1 MHMYT
6 YLEVEGV
13 AVVRVKLIKEMV
25 EERRAGYAAFATVS
39 TDGRSVEDIVAEI
52 LSRRRK
58 NVGAALPR
66 IAIGVGVIAALA
78 WIVIRQARH
87 LRAT

>member
-25 EERRAGYAAFATVS
+25 EEFVSRGLHAGVYIYVCMCIYVYVRA
-39 TDGRSVEDIVAEI
+39 
-52 LSRRRK
+52 
-58 NVGAALPR
+58 
-66 IAIGVGVIAALA
+66 
-78 WIVIRQARH
+78 
-87 LRAT
+87 